1 MYPENDFIPW
11 GVQVHYCIYPQWAI
25 AFGKLL
31 GFLTVRYNMVPPPL
45 LPRTY
50 MRGQQIPCPRQWA
63 VHLSLNSEF

>member
-50 MRGQQIPCPRQWA
+50 A
-63 VHLSLNSEF
+63 LNPGTHPVWSSVRHTYG